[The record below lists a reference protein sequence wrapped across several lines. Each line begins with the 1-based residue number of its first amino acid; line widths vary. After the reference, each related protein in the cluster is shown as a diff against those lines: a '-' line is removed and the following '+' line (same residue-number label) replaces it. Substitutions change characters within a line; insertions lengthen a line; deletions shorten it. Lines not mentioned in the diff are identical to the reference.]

1 MRLTSAATLVM
12 AGLTGLA
19 LACAPA
25 SAPAPAPASVE
36 PYVFLQLSD
45 PQFGMFTADKDF
57 AQETV
62 NFEQAVAHVNRLR
75 PAFVVITGDLVNTP
89 GDAAQMQ
96 EYDRIRRTID
106 ASIPVYEMAGN
117 HDVENAPTPQALAAY
132 RARYGQDRYTFRHEN
147 LLGIVLN
154 SSLIHTPTA
163 APLEAA
169 EQEAWLRTQLD
180 AARRDAPRHIVV
192 FQHHPW
198 FLTSA
203 GETDD
208 YFNIPLARRT
218 PLLALLRDAGVKT
231 LVSGH
236 YHRNAGAIDG
246 GFESIV
252 TGAVGMPLGGS
263 RSGLR
268 AFRVTESAITHRF
281 HALDE
286 VPDAI
291 DPRGTF

>member
-1 MRLTSAATLVM
+1 MAAAVLSGM
-12 AGLTGLA
+12 LCLA
-19 LACAPA
+19 LACSSTPAPE
-25 SAPAPAPASVE
+25 SAAPAPASVD

-62 NFEQAVAHVNRLR
+62 NFEQAVAHVNRIR
-75 PAFVVITGDLVNTP
+75 PAFVVITGDLVNKP

-117 HDVENAPTPQALAAY
+117 HDVENAPTPEALAAY
-132 RARYGQDRYTFRHEN
+132 RARYGNDRYTFRYQN

-154 SSLIHTPTA
+154 SSLVHTPTA
-163 APLEAA
+163 APQEAA
-169 EQEAWLRTQLD
+169 DQEAWLRAQLD
-180 AARRDAPRHIVV
+180 AVRHDAPRHIVV

-203 GETDD
+203 GEADD
-208 YFNIPLARRT
+208 YFNIPMERRT

-263 RSGLR
+263 QSGLR
-268 AFRVTESAITHRF
+268 AFRVTNDAITHRF
-281 HALDE
+281 YALDE